1 MSEAKWTVL
10 AHLVRPQGRNGELLA
25 EILTDFPERFAER
38 KHLFVAR
45 PGSYESGQQLAPHA
59 VTLEHHWLHKGRIVL
74 KFATVNSINEAEL
87 LRGLDVIVPREERVP
102 LEGDAVYLDDLLGCH
117 VFDMRADL
125 TGREV
130 GEIVDVDRDS
140 TAGDLLVVKSEAGAE
155 VLIPFVKAFLRR
167 VDVGARRIE
176 MDLPEGLLELNAP
189 PTAEERAARHA
200 EQESS

>member
-10 AHLVRPQGRNGELLA
+10 AHVVRPQGRNGELLA
-25 EILTDFPERFAER
+25 EILTDFPERFADR
-38 KHLFVAR
+38 KQLFVAK
-45 PGSYESGQQLAPHA
+45 PGSYESAQRIVPQA

-74 KFATVNSINEAEL
+74 KFATVNSINDAEL
-87 LRGLDVIVPREERVP
+87 LRGLDVILPREERAP
-102 LEGDAVYLDDLLGCH
+102 LEDDAVYLDDLLGCR
-117 VFDMRADL
+117 VFDVRGEAS
-125 TGREV
+125 GRVV

-167 VDVGARRIE
+167 VDVAAQRIE

-189 PTAEERAARHA
+189 ATAEERAARDA
-200 EQESS
+200 EEEGS